1 MESILFWIFSIAA
14 ILGGLGMVSTVRNT
28 VYSALWLVLSMLAL
42 ACLFIMLNAQFVGL
56 VQIMVYA
63 GAIVVLFLFVV
74 MLLNLTGG
82 AMGAEEQPLL
92 KVVGV
97 ALAVAVSIQFASI
110 LLRFDAPWPEV
121 SAEYGTTA
129 ALGRAL
135 YTDYLLPFE
144 VAAVLLL
151 SAIVA
156 ALALAKRE
164 ND

>member
-1 MESILFWIFSIAA
+1 MLIGSGIGMMLIFGEWR
-14 ILGGLGMVSTVRNT
+14 ILGS
-28 VYSALWLVLSMLAL
+28 LW
-42 ACLFIMLNAQFVGL
+42 
-56 VQIMVYA
+56 
-63 GAIVVLFLFVV
+63 
-74 MLLNLTGG
+74 
-82 AMGAEEQPLL
+82 P
-92 KVVGV
+92 VGV

>member
-1 MESILFWIFSIAA
+1 
-14 ILGGLGMVSTVRNT
+14 
-28 VYSALWLVLSMLAL
+28 
-42 ACLFIMLNAQFVGL
+42 
-56 VQIMVYA
+56 
-63 GAIVVLFLFVV
+63 